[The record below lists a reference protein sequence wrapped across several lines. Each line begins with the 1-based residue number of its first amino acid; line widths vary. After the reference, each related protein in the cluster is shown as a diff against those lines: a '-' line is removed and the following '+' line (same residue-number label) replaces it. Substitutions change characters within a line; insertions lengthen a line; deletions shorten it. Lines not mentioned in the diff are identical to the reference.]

1 MKSLLLSRFLIAV
14 VLLLLARVAS
24 AAPVLTE
31 FASPAPN
38 FFGSPSF
45 SGWGANAIDALQNN
59 LSSVG
64 NPATDPTAYFQVTTG
79 TDTSNIVT
87 GFPSWN
93 GVANPGGAF
102 ASELGNRLHFGLH
115 IVGNGTLFSLSEL
128 SFDMHSSDPGNI
140 FSFTGDFSTD
150 DYSAF
155 RVGIAP
161 DGSLITSGPGTQL
174 VKEFM
179 YVGVGNALAPS
190 DVGCPGTDQAA
201 IDCAKAFYDSLMPF
215 SITTDYSLVI
225 DDSTFNVSDT
235 VEFPVP
241 EPPAMLLLLSG
252 LAATGLIGRRR
263 MSAARGRG

>member
-1 MKSLLLSRFLIAV
+1 MRSSVSSRFLSAIM
-14 VLLLLARVAS
+14 LLLLAPAAS

-45 SGWGANAIDALQNN
+45 AGWAANAIDALQNN

-64 NPATDPTAYFQVTTG
+64 NPATDPTAYYQVTTG
-79 TDTSNIVT
+79 TDSSNIVT

-102 ASELGNRLHFGLH
+102 ASELGNRLHFGLL

-128 SFDMHSSDPGNI
+128 SFNMHSSDPGNI
-140 FSFTGDFSTD
+140 FSFTGDFSGD
-150 DYSAF
+150 MYNAF
-155 RVGIAP
+155 RVGIAE
-161 DGSLITSGPGTQL
+161 DGSLITSGLATQQ
-174 VKEFM
+174 VKELM

-215 SITTDYSLVI
+215 GIATDYSLAT
-225 DDSTFNVSDT
+225 DDGTYTVSDT
-235 VEFPVP
+235 VDFPVP
-241 EPPAMLLLLSG
+241 EPPTMLLLLAG
-252 LAATGLIGRRR
+252 LAAAGGIGRRR
-263 MSAARGRG
+263 TRAR